1 MLKIISALT
10 YLTRQ
15 GLAMRKGNAEFDSNF
30 YQLLKAWAKDD
41 PILTKWLEKKREN
54 FTGHEIQNEILM
66 LMAHHITRDILK
78 DIKEA
83 KHFTYMSDETSDIAN
98 IEQVFLCLRWVDDNF
113 EVHEDY
119 LELMKAFRCN

>member
-1 MLKIISALT
+1 
-10 YLTRQ
+10 
-15 GLAMRKGNAEFDSNF
+15 
-30 YQLLKAWAKDD
+30 
-41 PILTKWLEKKREN
+41 
-54 FTGHEIQNEILM
+54 
-66 LMAHHITRDILK
+66 MAHHITRDILK
-78 DIKEA
+78 DFKEA

>member
-15 GLAMRKGNAEFDSNF
+15 GLAMRKGNAECDSNF

-54 FTGHEIQNEILM
+54 FTSHEIQNEILM
-66 LMAHHITRDILK
+66 LMAHHITRDTCTSHICQMKLVTLPILSK
-78 DIKEA
+78 C
-83 KHFTYMSDETSDIAN
+83 FC
-98 IEQVFLCLRWVDDNF
+98 V
-113 EVHEDY
+113 
-119 LELMKAFRCN
+119 

>member
-1 MLKIISALT
+1 
-10 YLTRQ
+10 
-15 GLAMRKGNAEFDSNF
+15 
-30 YQLLKAWAKDD
+30 
-41 PILTKWLEKKREN
+41 
-54 FTGHEIQNEILM
+54 
-66 LMAHHITRDILK
+66 MAHQIMRDILK
-78 DIKEA
+78 DKEA